1 MLQATWRNT
10 TIIDKCYTRGIP
22 GIIILKNVICCCAL
36 GHLLTIQG
44 CCTVADHVPLNMSQA
59 NIMAILQLVASLL
72 LLNLLLL
79 TSVGLAFVGPASMA
93 PGLCPAVAALL
104 HYSLL
109 CCFTWMGLEAL
120 HLYRLLV
127 LVYNIYMRHYLLKLS
142 LLGWDVP
149 ALVVSIVTAVSTD
162 FYGLNNRILWCAV
175 RLCCGLPDSVLLFNS
190 TIFAIVITKML
201 KLRSVTSPQGKRQS
215 RNITCSVLGLTC
227 ILGGGLLLHGLHQL
241 CHPLHLYHPQLT
253 AGVLPVPMA
262 LR

>member
-162 FYGLNNRILWCAV
+162 FYGLNNRI
-175 RLCCGLPDSVLLFNS
+175 

>member
-162 FYGLNNRILWCAV
+162 FYGLNNRMCWIKDSGVQYGSVVAYLIVSCSSIAPSSPSSSQRCSSCALS
-175 RLCCGLPDSVLLFNS
+175 RRRRGRGR
-190 TIFAIVITKML
+190 AA
-201 KLRSVTSPQGKRQS
+201 TSPAAF
-215 RNITCSVLGLTC
+215 LG
-227 ILGGGLLLHGLHQL
+227 
-241 CHPLHLYHPQLT
+241 
-253 AGVLPVPMA
+253 
-262 LR
+262 